1 MKEFDEDDA
10 LKFIRE
16 QVPECAACSDDDL
29 LLVIDT
35 MFEYDETLAE
45 DAPDEAF
52 DLEAI
57 AAYVKK
63 QLKKDAENQ
72 VPLDIVEKLV
82 EAELDYEDTLD
93 E

>member
-1 MKEFDEDDA
+1 MKEFDDNDA
-10 LKFIRE
+10 IKFIRK
-16 QVPECAACSDDDL
+16 QVPECANINEDDL

-52 DLEAI
+52 DVEAI

-63 QLKKDAENQ
+63 QLKKDSDNQ
-72 VPLDIVEKLV
+72 VPIELVDSIV
-82 EAELDYEDTLD
+82 EAELDYEETLD
-93 E
+93 